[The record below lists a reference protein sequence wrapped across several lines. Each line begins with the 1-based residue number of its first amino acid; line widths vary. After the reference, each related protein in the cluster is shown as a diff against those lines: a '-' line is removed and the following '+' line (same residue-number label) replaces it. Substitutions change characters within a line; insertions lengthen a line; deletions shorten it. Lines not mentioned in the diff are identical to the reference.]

1 MVFNLEKSVESQKSA
16 QALDL
21 PGYMKKT
28 LITNKVNTLFF
39 ITPSKSIAYT
49 SFLRPTDFSRFN

>member
-1 MVFNLEKSVESQKSA
+1 LALEKSVESQKSA

-28 LITNKVNTLFF
+28 LITH
-39 ITPSKSIAYT
+39 
-49 SFLRPTDFSRFN
+49 